1 MTHSF
6 AFAAPAR
13 AAAAAPAS
21 YYYPWEA
28 GTSWRTP

>member
-1 MTHSF
+1 MTCSF
-6 AFAAPAR
+6 ASSAPMR
-13 AAAAAPAS
+13 AAATAWAS